1 MLEVHEF
8 GGETLVNEVLF
19 DQLGFLVDHFEQCE
33 SFGCLE
39 CNRYI
44 AVRDKLMTPFAEVQ
58 YHGFAIAERRRR
70 IPDLSQQTLAVGR
83 SGKTV
88 HEIPSR
94 TQ

>member
-33 SFGCLE
+33 SFGCPE

-44 AVRDKLMTPFAEVQ
+44 AVRDKLMTPFAEVR
-58 YHGFAIAERRRR
+58 YHGFAIAERRSRGR
-70 IPDLSQQTLAVGR
+70 EAYELTLGLDGNENRARDV
-83 SGKTV
+83 SA
-88 HEIPSR
+88 R